1 MTWASVNVIDKQ
13 TTEQTNEQTN
23 ERSKQ
28 QTAKMNAELTGFMD
42 IHKVNGINRILDYH
56 LFIRCGDK
64 VYMEVKGVGDIVI
77 SFDEL
82 QKNKF
87 WKYYYD
93 VSLML
98 LMLTNDK
105 HSVVDAKNTN
115 VQYPEPRFWSIN
127 TAYIEGCYTLKT
139 KKVKNGSGSDGYTC
153 YYKINPND
161 VENMEYALPQDLDA
175 YTSAYMARF
184 EVRSGMFEK
193 KSVYYYTFIF
203 DYCVR
208 LMENELDELSA
219 FVEDKKNLVKLL
231 ALNEIEGINCDVIM
245 MIYDSLVSIGNIS
258 SVSGSSRSI
267 KNKFA
272 NALNAPDALAQ
283 ILDM

>member
-1 MTWASVNVIDKQ
+1 M
-13 TTEQTNEQTN
+13 
-23 ERSKQ
+23 
-28 QTAKMNAELTGFMD
+28 
-42 IHKVNGINRILDYH
+42 
-56 LFIRCGDK
+56 
-64 VYMEVKGVGDIVI
+64 KGVGDIVI

-98 LMLTNDK
+98 TNDK
-105 HSVVDAKNTN
+105 HSVINAVAK
-115 VQYPEPRFWSIN
+115 VQYPEPRFWACN

-139 KKVKNGSGSDGYTC
+139 KKVKNGSGSSGSDGYTC

-175 YTSAYMARF
+175 YTRAYMARF
-184 EVRSGMFEK
+184 EVRSGKFNER
-193 KSVYYYTFIF
+193 SVYYYTFIF

-208 LMENELDELSA
+208 SMENELDELSA
-219 FVEDKKNLVKLL
+219 FVEDKKSLLKLL

-245 MIYDSLVSIGNIS
+245 MIYDSLVSG
-258 SVSGSSRSI
+258 VSGSRGSSRGI

-272 NALNAPDALAQ
+272 DALDAPDAVAQ

>member
-1 MTWASVNVIDKQ
+1 
-13 TTEQTNEQTN
+13 
-23 ERSKQ
+23 
-28 QTAKMNAELTGFMD
+28 MNAELTGFMD
-42 IHKVNGINRILDYH
+42 IHKVNGINHILDYH

-64 VYMEVKGVGDIVI
+64 VYMEVKGVGDVVI

-98 LMLTNDK
+98 TNDK

-115 VQYPEPRFWSIN
+115 IQYPEQRFWAIN

-139 KKVKNGSGSDGYTC
+139 KKVRNGSNSDGYTC

-161 VENMEYALPQDLDA
+161 VENMEYTLPQDLDA
-175 YTSAYMARF
+175 YTRAYMARF

-193 KSVYYYTFIF
+193 RSVYYYTFIL

-208 LMENELDELSA
+208 SMENELNELSA
-219 FVEDKKNLVKLL
+219 FVEDKKNLLKLI
-231 ALNEIEGINCDVIM
+231 ALNEIKGINCDVIM
-245 MIYDSLVSIGNIS
+245 MIYDSLVSIGS
-258 SVSGSSRSI
+258 LVSGVSGI

-272 NALNAPDALAQ
+272 DAMDAPDAVAK

>member
-1 MTWASVNVIDKQ
+1 
-13 TTEQTNEQTN
+13 
-23 ERSKQ
+23 
-28 QTAKMNAELTGFMD
+28 MNAELTGFMD
-42 IHKVNGINRILDYH
+42 IHKVNGINHILDYH

-105 HSVVDAKNTN
+105 HSVINDIAK
-115 VQYPEPRFWSIN
+115 VQYPEPRFWACN

-139 KKVKNGSGSDGYTC
+139 KKVKNDSDGYTC

-219 FVEDKKNLVKLL
+219 FVEDKKTLVKLL

-245 MIYDSLVSIGNIS
+245 MIYDSLVSGNCGG
-258 SVSGSSRSI
+258 VSGSRSI
-267 KNKFA
+267 KNKFVD
-272 NALNAPDALAQ
+272 ALNAPDALAQ

>member
-1 MTWASVNVIDKQ
+1 
-13 TTEQTNEQTN
+13 
-23 ERSKQ
+23 
-28 QTAKMNAELTGFMD
+28 
-42 IHKVNGINRILDYH
+42 
-56 LFIRCGDK
+56 
-64 VYMEVKGVGDIVI
+64 MEVKGVGDIVI

-82 QKNKF
+82 QKNKY

-98 LMLTNDK
+98 TNDK
-105 HSVVDAKNTN
+105 HSVIDANAN
-115 VQYPEPRFWSIN
+115 IQYPEPRFWACN

-139 KKVKNGSGSDGYTC
+139 KKVKNGSNDGYTC

-161 VENMEYALPQDLDA
+161 VENMGYALPQDLEA
-175 YTSAYMARF
+175 YTRAYMARF
-184 EVRSGMFEK
+184 EVRSGKFNE

-219 FVEDKKNLVKLL
+219 FVEDKKNLVKLMT
-231 ALNEIEGINCDVIM
+231 LNEIDGINCDVIM
-245 MIYDSLVSIGNIS
+245 MIYDSLVSG
-258 SVSGSSRSI
+258 VSGSRGI
-267 KNKFA
+267 KKKFA
-272 NALNAPDALAQ
+272 DALDAPDAVAQ